1 MRKHSKSGC
10 SAKGSARSIC
20 GDGSELKLPHRAMT
34 IWCLAVFP
42 TIILMVVLCR
52 PERTDRQNLR
62 DDWRAFLDQS
72 VFQRSGG
79 LGMIVIVIEN
89 DARVLWADVGPLPVC
104 LGWIVIFKEILDEF
118 GKAQRIWIVDH
129 PDRFHMAGLSAAYLF
144 IRGMFERTDRPCG
157 SGPGGL
163 RSRYA
168 ALYRTRPIFLLKS
181 RSNPNRRAR
190 ARHRPTVRERH
201 FLLRWLTTRDRRC
214 AEKHSDPER
223 RASRH
228 ADFACPSFLACRGLP
243 SGLLSETR
251 PDAILSSLCAAVLA
265 QSHRRKWNV
274 QNLSRYSRFLNA
286 CACGKVRQSAS
297 ILFHSWAVT
306 GVTDKRLPF
315 CKSCMVLSSG
325 ICLKVR
331 SAITSLNVLS
341 HCTSTQYQ
349 IGLSGVDLGS

>member
-1 MRKHSKSGC
+1 M
-10 SAKGSARSIC
+10 
-20 GDGSELKLPHRAMT
+20 
-34 IWCLAVFP
+34 
-42 TIILMVVLCR
+42 
-52 PERTDRQNLR
+52 Q
-62 DDWRAFLDQS
+62 
-72 VFQRSGG
+72 
-79 LGMIVIVIEN
+79 
-89 DARVLWADVGPLPVC
+89 
-104 LGWIVIFKEILDEF
+104 
-118 GKAQRIWIVDH
+118 
-129 PDRFHMAGLSAAYLF
+129 
-144 IRGMFERTDRPCG
+144 RTDRPCG

-168 ALYRTRPIFLLKS
+168 ALYRTRPIFLCKS

-201 FLLRWLTTRDRRC
+201 FLLRRLTTRDRRC

-349 IGLSGVDLGS
+349 IGLSGGLVRIGRFNDLHSPDNTGHRAAGTVKEGEIAQLHGFEKIAGLIAANAIPSVYAVRLLPQIINAKGLRFRFQKPVGHLKLSALSKQALE